1 MMSPLW
7 WWIEYMLSLMH
18 PCSYS
23 IRYFSYTTHW
33 VHDIKDLVNSFL
45 WCVFIF
51 RELYHLSDHLV
62 DGVHNGF
69 HLFPGDVAI
78 MIAVIEMEWPC
89 RERKREREKGNKLN
103 PLTQHHFQSTTMYA
117 QWPQQKEPVPRVQYF
132 HSIDP
137 LHWGW
142 KIEFLKACCYGNR
155 TFFGQCYWYIRDKRR
170 EYLCTFV
177 STHCQSFW

>member
-89 RERKREREKGNKLN
+89 KERERERK
-103 PLTQHHFQSTTMYA
+103 QA
-117 QWPQQKEPVPRVQYF
+117 
-132 HSIDP
+132 
-137 LHWGW
+137 
-142 KIEFLKACCYGNR
+142 
-155 TFFGQCYWYIRDKRR
+155 
-170 EYLCTFV
+170 
-177 STHCQSFW
+177 QSFDTTPLSVHNYVCTVTTTERASSKSTVLPFYRHFALRLKNWVPQGMLLWQQNFFWTMLLIHKR